1 MKRQTYFL
9 LNQLLLFGLL
19 LSAYSTTAQKQI
31 VIKPGP
37 LNGKFCYLNSYNFN
51 GNYQTESLIA
61 AAWTYGGE
69 FGIGRSFF
77 SFDLPAIPASC
88 SNLHATLQ
96 LFFDPTS
103 AHVGHGGDN
112 ICKLE
117 RIVSSWD
124 EFNIDWSHQPQV
136 DSSIRVFLPTSI
148 TSNQSYP
155 EIDVTS
161 LVTKMYELPQTSFGF
176 RLSLLTENLYRSM
189 ILSSC
194 NHSDESLRPTLII
207 TYDSCS
213 FPDNQFSFSTHGAFV
228 QFTYTDSTT
237 SEWHWNF
244 GDQSSSNLQN
254 PSHTY
259 TRPGTYIV
267 TLTAINQCGRTTMSD
282 TLTVCAPPVSDFV
295 YRADNQVVR
304 FINMSQ
310 NADSWYWSFGNGF
323 FSNLENPVYHFLEP
337 GTYETC
343 LLASNSC
350 GSDIRCNR
358 IVIEAYTNPQS
369 TGTETEI
376 ETTPNPTSGELK
388 VTSSPNHTI
397 LKIEISTTSGRIVQ
411 TLFPEAVA
419 SVSINIS
426 NLDSG
431 VYIVKTITTQ
441 GEYSKLIIKE

>member
-1 MKRQTYFL
+1 MNSKVFKVLSLTVVLMFST
-9 LNQLLLFGLL
+9 QLK
-19 LSAYSTTAQKQI
+19 SQSTQ
-31 VIKPGP
+31 
-37 LNGKFCYLNSYNFN
+37 
-51 GNYQTESLIA
+51 
-61 AAWTYGGE
+61 
-69 FGIGRSFF
+69 
-77 SFDLPAIPASC
+77 
-88 SNLHATLQ
+88 TLQ
-96 LFFDPTS
+96 LRPNSLNGYDTDIRDDNPAPNWLSDDLIANSWTAGGSAFNQRSMIKFDLS
-103 AHVGHGGDN
+103 ALPSDAIILNANLSLFCNTITGHHQHQSGN
-112 ICKLE
+112 NACLLE
-117 RIVSSWD
+117 RIIQPWDQSTANWNNQPASTSTGAVTIPVSTYEFQDYPDINITNLVEFWHANPEQNYGMIMRLIEETQYNCMVFGSSDHVD
-124 EFNIDWSHQPQV
+124 ETKRPLLVIEYIACS
-136 DSSIRVFLPTSI
+136 LPT
-148 TSNQSYP
+148 NN
-155 EIDVTS
+155 
-161 LVTKMYELPQTSFGF
+161 F
-176 RLSLLTENLYRSM
+176 
-189 ILSSC
+189 
-194 NHSDESLRPTLII
+194 
-207 TYDSCS
+207 TYT
-213 FPDNQFSFSTHGAFV
+213 NIGTAY

-282 TLTVCAPPVSDFV
+282 TLTVCDPPVADFV
-295 YRADNQVVR
+295 YRVDNQVVR

-431 VYIVKTITTQ
+431 AYIVKTITTQ